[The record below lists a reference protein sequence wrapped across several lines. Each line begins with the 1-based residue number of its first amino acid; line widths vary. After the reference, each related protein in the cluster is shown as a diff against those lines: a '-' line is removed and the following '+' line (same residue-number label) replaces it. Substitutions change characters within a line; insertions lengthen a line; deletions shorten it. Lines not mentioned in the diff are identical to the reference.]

1 MPCVVQARGPLRG
14 PWRAAW
20 AARARRMARAARSRG
35 AGGARA
41 RTVGPPG
48 GPRGGPAAGRAPRLL
63 KAQPPRA
70 PPAPPTPHPD
80 ALRQGAAGRAARL
93 ARGAHAPP
101 LLAAPRAPGEA
112 PVEAAAAEA
121 QAEHGCWRGAV
132 AAGEPI
138 CRPGDNGRGRT
149 GWLVSG
155 ARGRGR
161 GRGCG
166 FDARGRAGTAHRGA
180 ARRTAARAASPAT
193 QRVPPARCAHVRA
206 VVAARERLVGR
217 PNTGGSQWGRCGGAA
232 VSMRG
237 RRGAGGGGAGGG
249 GGAAG
254 PWGGPAPPPP
264 PPPPLPPPLACQASG
279 VPAWRRGSPRAPPA
293 SQCRNTSGPSS
304 GAAGRDGAARAADR
318 SGRPMHVCGGGG
330 LGAGRASGPARA
342 PGAAAAEGC
351 AAGTPRGR
359 GAGAAARGGRGEVG
373 AGAPGGC
380 MGMTTRGSVGPRVL
394 TAAPCVSRRRAA
406 APRRGSAGGGRVAAR
421 AGGARA
427 GAGAAGGRHAQR
439 TRAGKLG
446 LCPPRP
452 APPRRHAAE
461 PPAPRCG
468 PAIKESLTNPPRG
481 LSASQTRAHAATHAP
496 AATGKAPP
504 GDREHVRAGG
514 PATTDCGV

>member
-1 MPCVVQARGPLRG
+1 M
-14 PWRAAW
+14 AAG
-20 AARARRMARAARSRG
+20 AGRSRRG
-35 AGGARA
+35 SRS
-41 RTVGPPG
+41 VGPAITVEGAPG
-48 GPRGGPAAGRAPRLL
+48 GWFRG
-63 KAQPPRA
+63 
-70 PPAPPTPHPD
+70 
-80 ALRQGAAGRAARL
+80 
-93 ARGAHAPP
+93 RG
-101 LLAAPRAPGEA
+101 
-112 PVEAAAAEA
+112 
-121 QAEHGCWRGAV
+121 GAV
-132 AAGEPI
+132 AVAAAVLTPA
-138 CRPGDNGRGRT
+138 
-149 GWLVSG
+149 G
-155 ARGRGR
+155 ARGRPI
-161 GRGCG
+161 
-166 FDARGRAGTAHRGA
+166 A
-180 ARRTAARAASPAT
+180 ARRGAPRRARRHRRRSGC
-193 QRVPPARCAHVRA
+193 RPPAVRMSA
-206 VVAARERLVGR
+206 RSSRPGSAWWADQTQAAA
-217 PNTGGSQWGRCGGAA
+217 N
-232 VSMRG
+232 
-237 RRGAGGGGAGGG
+237 

-254 PWGGPAPPPP
+254 APPCPCGGA
-264 PPPPLPPPLACQASG
+264 PPPLPPPLACQASG